1 MPRLTLSR
9 VLGVL
14 FIVFAFPKLLAV
26 PMAVDNF
33 VKWGL
38 GDAGRHAVGALEVAL
53 GASMLVERL
62 RTWGTLGLLCVMG
75 GAVVVHVVAREFMM
89 MPMPIVF
96 GVLLVEVLRR
106 EGQLRFSPLPA

>member
-53 GASMLVERL
+53 A
-62 RTWGTLGLLCVMG
+62 
-75 GAVVVHVVAREFMM
+75 AR
-89 MPMPIVF
+89 
-96 GVLLVEVLRR
+96 
-106 EGQLRFSPLPA
+106 